1 MEEIKGIN
9 TKRACPS
16 QPCSTFE
23 YSKKMHCIHTSLYL
37 FHGIIPALPIY
48 FLVCMG
54 VSAGARVHACT
65 HTHTGGG
72 SQCTHSASLY
82 PSLILFYISLA
93 VSNQHVDGEDGMV
106 SVPTLQVHS
115 WNFIHN
121 VIWLAK
127 FEKSWHIHIFY
138 HLIQKLHNTTWT
150 KSLVPKVLI

>member
-1 MEEIKGIN
+1 MPKPAMFHLWIQQKN
-9 TKRACPS
+9 ALHSYVPLFVSRNY
-16 QPCSTFE
+16 PCTANLFPC
-23 YSKKMHCIHTSLYL
+23 MHGCECRS
-37 FHGIIPALPIY
+37 
-48 FLVCMG
+48 
-54 VSAGARVHACT
+54 ARVHACT

-121 VIWLAK
+121 IIWLAK